1 MRGVDCVN
9 ERDSI
14 PVVAFVIVIVL
25 LGASVLELQ
34 MTPETVSGR
43 TKVFSDAGK
52 IEPFEMSIQ
61 GNIVDNYANITYR
74 MFYDNYASSTASEVD
89 WFLGLHSGLR
99 LSNISVELGSVL
111 YWGKV
116 FPEIQAIEIFNDSVE
131 ANKSAV
137 LVQRFADGYAVK
149 MNVEAGAEAS
159 LTIFVE
165 GLLTREFGLYK
176 LGLPVGRNGIVNTGF
191 SFELEIIS
199 NFAPVAGYSVR
210 GLPSLT
216 VTDLLDGIRLEYSTT
231 ALTIEEIIEVT
242 YALDRQIGG
251 AQLLTHTNGSENFFV
266 YLLAPSIVED
276 AESALRQYVFVLD
289 KSGSMGGTKI
299 TQAKA
304 AFNSMVASL
313 RSIDIFNVIA
323 FDTTVSSLWI
333 EPHSASESN
342 TAEAQSWIQT
352 LSANGGTNFHGA
364 AIRGLETFSEG
375 ANAKA
380 MLILSDGQPTAG
392 DIQDAPGI
400 LAAISEA
407 NTLGVSIATVAFGS
421 DADENLMANIA
432 TQNDG
437 FFEFIEPNEDA
448 SSKLLEFYKTFSTPV
463 ADNYDIDFSGAI
475 EVTSLSPLGES
486 PFLNGSE
493 IVVSGRYIEGM
504 TVTTSIDYV
513 TGPETYT
520 DTIGAASN
528 ENEHVEFIWAQQRIS
543 YLLDQVSQ
551 LGENETLR
559 NQIVDIG
566 MEYGIA
572 ISGYTAMVLTA
583 YDDAEPTE
591 ETPDETTQS
600 TAQPPATGT
609 YSNPQTTATQTGVL
623 AATPAPPAM
632 AMTLAGPIFFF
643 GLFGIVIIVLLISK
657 YRRG

>member
-1 MRGVDCVN
+1 MDCVN

-34 MTPETVSGR
+34 MTPETVSGS

-61 GNIVDNYANITYR
+61 GTIVDNYANITYR

-99 LSNISVELGSVL
+99 LSNISVELGSRV

-116 FPEIQAIEIFNDSVE
+116 FPEIQAIEIYNDSVE

-137 LVQRFADGYAVK
+137 LVQRFTDGYSVK

-165 GLLTREFGLYK
+165 GLLTRESGLYK

-191 SFELEIIS
+191 SFELEISS

-251 AQLLTHTNGSENFFV
+251 AQLLTYTNGSENFFV

-276 AESALRQYVFVLD
+276 SESARRQYVFVLD

-299 TQAKA
+299 AQAKD
-304 AFNSMVASL
+304 AFNSMVGSL
-313 RSIDIFNVIA
+313 RSIDTFNVIA
-323 FDTTVSSLWI
+323 FDTSVSSLWI
-333 EPHSASESN
+333 EPHSASETN
-342 TAEAQSWIQT
+342 IAAAQSWIQG
-352 LSANGGTNFHGA
+352 LNANGGTNFHGA
-364 AIRGLETFSEG
+364 AISGLETFSEG

-392 DIQDAPGI
+392 EIQDTPGI

-407 NTLGVSIATVAFGS
+407 NTLGVSIASVAFGS
-421 DADENLMANIA
+421 DADEKLMANIA
-432 TQNDG
+432 AQNDG

-448 SSKLLEFYKTFSTPV
+448 SSKLIDFYKTFSVPV

-475 EVTSLSPLGES
+475 EVISLSPLGES

-513 TGPETYT
+513 TGQENYT
-520 DTIGAASN
+520 DTIGAASV

-543 YLLDQVSQ
+543 FLLDQVSQ
-551 LGENETLR
+551 HGENETLR
-559 NQIVDIG
+559 MQIVNVG
-566 MEYGIA
+566 MQYGIA

-591 ETPDETTQS
+591 ETPDETIQS
-600 TAQPPATGT
+600 TTPPPIAST
-609 YSNPQTTATQTGVL
+609 YSNPPVTATGTAGYAADP
-623 AATPAPPAM
+623 AATDM
-632 AMTLAGPIFFF
+632 ILASTASFF
-643 GLFGIVIIVLLISK
+643 GLFAIVTIVLLISK
-657 YRRG
+657 YRRS

>member
-1 MRGVDCVN
+1 MDCVN

-199 NFAPVAGYSVR
+199 NFAPIAGYSVR
-210 GLPSLT
+210 GLPSLI

-251 AQLLTHTNGSENFFV
+251 AQLLTYTNGSENFFV